1 MNWVTEN
8 WAQIAQYA
16 GQHMMLAI
24 VPIIVGT
31 VLSLPVGWVANR
43 RRWSRGT
50 ILGAAGILYAI
61 PSLPL
66 FVVMPALIGTRILDP
81 VNVVVALTLY
91 ALALMVRTTADAL
104 ASVPEELR
112 LSSTAVGFNAWQ
124 RFWGVELPAAGP
136 VLLAGIRV
144 VSVSTVSL
152 VTVGAL
158 IGVQSLGYFFVNGY
172 QRAFPTE
179 IAVGVIGTMVIAL
192 IFDAAIVGIGRLL
205 MPWTRESR
213 QVRPTV
219 RTVRRSLSKLP
230 AGVTQ

>member
-1 MNWVTEN
+1 MNWVVDN
-8 WAQIAQYA
+8 WEQIARYA
-16 GQHMMLAI
+16 GQHMVLAI

-31 VLSLPVGWVANR
+31 ALSLPIGWIAHR
-43 RRWSRGT
+43 QRWGRGV

-66 FVVMPALIGTRILDP
+66 FVVMPALIGTQILDP

-91 ALALMVRTTADAL
+91 AVALMVRTTADAL
-104 ASVPEELR
+104 ASVSDELR
-112 LSSTAVGFNAWQ
+112 LSSKAIGFSGWQ

-179 IAVGVIGTMVIAL
+179 IAVGVVGTVIIAL
-192 IFDAAIVGIGRLL
+192 SFDAGLVLLGRLL
-205 MPWTRESR
+205 MPWTR
-213 QVRPTV
+213 VGRPPSPAAQAAP
-219 RTVRRSLSKLP
+219 RSTIEP
-230 AGVTQ
+230 AGALA